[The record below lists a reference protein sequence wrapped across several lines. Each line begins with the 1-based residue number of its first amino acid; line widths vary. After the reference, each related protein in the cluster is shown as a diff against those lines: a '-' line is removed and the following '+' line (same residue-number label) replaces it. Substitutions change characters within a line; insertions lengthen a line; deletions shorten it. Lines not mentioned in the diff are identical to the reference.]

1 MRASA
6 IHSRQVRASSA
17 SPRTCSAARPGAAR
31 NSGAASGA
39 QTTVSASPSRIA
51 CASGAGGEHGLAE
64 IGGGEEQERGHGGW
78 VRRRARVNAK
88 STNAVVRRVATGA
101 QQGQVSAMTAPA
113 RLDRSLIRVSGP
125 DARGFLQNVL
135 TQNLDGLDAAGVRYG
150 ALLSPQGKVLADM
163 MLWAEPRG
171 GVLIDADPTRGADL
185 MRRLS
190 MYKLRADAKLEDVS
204 GAHAV
209 LASAARSMARGRS
222 ALSRRRAGLAR
233 GRRGRAPARTAQ
245 LRYEARRI
253 ALGVPD
259 LARDAAADEVF
270 ALEALLEEL
279 NGVDFQKGCF
289 VGQENVSRMKRR
301 ATTRKKFC
309 PIVFEGAPP
318 APGTPVMAGAA
329 ELGSVRSGVDGRAIA
344 LVAARPR
351 GRARTAPLTADGRP
365 VRLDPPSWL
374 ILPQREQ
381 G

>member
-1 MRASA
+1 MS
-6 IHSRQVRASSA
+6 
-17 SPRTCSAARPGAAR
+17 
-31 NSGAASGA
+31 
-39 QTTVSASPSRIA
+39 
-51 CASGAGGEHGLAE
+51 
-64 IGGGEEQERGHGGW
+64 
-78 VRRRARVNAK
+78 
-88 STNAVVRRVATGA
+88 
-101 QQGQVSAMTAPA
+101 APA

-125 DARGFLQNVL
+125 DARAFLQNVL
-135 TQNLDGLDAAGVRYG
+135 TQNLDGLDAAGVLYG

-163 MLWAEPRG
+163 MLWAELRG

-190 MYKLRADAKLEDVS
+190 MYKLRADAKLDDVS
-204 GAHAV
+204 GAYAV
-209 LASAARSMARGRS
+209 LVSPERFEGARTDPRFPDS
-222 ALSRRRAGLAR
+222 ALGWRAIAAADGTENGA
-233 GRRGRAPARTAQ
+233 AA
-245 LRYEARRI
+245 YEARRI

-259 LARDAAADEVF
+259 LARDAGPDEVF

-309 PIVFEGAPP
+309 PMVFEGPAL

-329 ELGSVRSGVDGRAIA
+329 ELGSVRSGMEGRAIA
-344 LVAARPR
+344 LLRLD
-351 GRARTAPLTADGRP
+351 RAVSSTAPLTADGRP
-365 VRLDPPSWL
+365 VRLDPPPWL